1 MTTSPRLSRA
11 TFASTVGTALEWYD
25 FSLYGTASALVFAHV
40 FFPSGNEFA
49 ATLASLGTFA
59 VGFFARPIG
68 GIIIGLLGD
77 RVGRRQMLFVT
88 LLLMAVSSTA
98 IGLLPTHS
106 SIGIWAPVI
115 LVVLRIFQGLGAG
128 GEYAGAMLLSAE
140 HAVDEHRGLNAAIPS
155 LGNAI
160 GALLA
165 TAVFFVTESALTQ
178 EQFLAWGWRIPF
190 LLSLVLAIAAF
201 IIRLR
206 VSESPEFQAAGGAPR
221 TQRIQLLEV
230 LRRGGRRIPLAML
243 MSIAPN
249 VLSYLPS
256 VYALTY
262 LANQVGAPAGVG
274 LLGVIIANALKIVTV
289 PIAGWLSD
297 RFGGRIIM
305 IIGSLAGAVLVF
317 PFFVMLDTG
326 TPVVIWAAFVLI
338 FTLCCDMTL
347 ASQATMLSTLF
358 EVDVRY
364 ASVTFSREL
373 IGAIVGGSI
382 PFVAAAL
389 TGALD
394 GRPWLV
400 AAYCA
405 VLCAICAAGTWALPE
420 QKQSPAGDGRR
431 VTV

>member
-68 GIIIGLLGD
+68 GVIIGLLGD
-77 RVGRRQMLFVT
+77 RVGRRQMLFLT

-98 IGLLPTHS
+98 IGLLPTHD
-106 SIGIWAPVI
+106 SIGIWAPVL
-115 LVVLRIFQGLGAG
+115 LVLLRILQGIGAG

-140 HAVDEHRGLNAAIPS
+140 HASDEHRGLNASIPS
-155 LGNAI
+155 VGNAM
-160 GALLA
+160 GSLLA
-165 TAVFFVTESALTQ
+165 TGIFFLAEAVLSQ

-190 LLSLVLAIAAF
+190 LLSAVLAIAAF

-206 VSESPEFQAAGGAPR
+206 VSESPEFEASKASPR
-221 TQRIQLLEV
+221 TERTQLVDV

-256 VYALTY
+256 VYALSY
-262 LANQVGAPAGVG
+262 LANQVGAPASVG
-274 LLGVIIANALKIVTV
+274 LLGIIIANALKIVTV
-289 PIAGWLSD
+289 PTAGWLSD
-297 RFGGRIIM
+297 RYGGRIIM
-305 IIGSLAGAVLVF
+305 IVGSLAGAVLFF
-317 PFFVMLDTG
+317 PFFLLLDTG
-326 TPVVIWAAFVLI
+326 TPVLIWAAFVLI

-347 ASQATMLSTLF
+347 ASQATMLSSLF
-358 EVDVRY
+358 DVDVRY
-364 ASVTFSREL
+364 ASVTFSRE
-373 IGAIVGGSI
+373 ITGAVVGGSI

-394 GRPWLV
+394 GEPWLV
-400 AAYCA
+400 ATYCA
-405 VLCAICAAGTWALPE
+405 VLCVICAAGTRALPE
-420 QKQSPAGDGRR
+420 LKRKTPAA
-431 VTV
+431 VTSTV